1 MPLHQIIQR
10 VLLIG
15 AHVDTPQAP
24 SLQQPPARLQPLVAA
39 LAPVHRAFDERAIRF
54 GNRYRSGFWAIYLLS
69 ALAVLCAMLPL
80 ALGWDDTHI
89 TMHPSAGF
97 WVVAEVF
104 VIATICVIFWRG
116 EKSDWQGEW
125 LRARTTA
132 ELTHYLPLLAPLIQW
147 SAKVREPN
155 WYLRLLDPGQHL
167 RMADDVARS
176 CAAHEARARELLEG
190 AWSDASFV
198 SAYAQWAID
207 TLQRQQQYHT
217 RIARRSHALLHRI
230 HRITIGLFGL
240 TAVCACA
247 HLFIH
252 SIWLSLA
259 TTVSPALAA
268 SLHGALAQ
276 SESYRLHAASQRVAV
291 DLQRLIDEIRSA
303 MSTPESPDA
312 ELLQASIR
320 SALSLVLEE
329 HQDWHMLVRPHQLPL
344 A

>member
-1 MPLHQIIQR
+1 MPLHQLIQR

-15 AHVDTPQAP
+15 ARLDTPRAP
-24 SLQQPPARLQPLVAA
+24 TPAHAPTRLQPLIAA
-39 LAPVHRAFDERAIRF
+39 LAPAHREFDERAIRF

-80 ALGWDDTHI
+80 ALGWDNTHA
-89 TMHPSAGF
+89 MHPSAGY
-97 WVVAEVF
+97 WVVAEVL
-104 VIATICVIFWRG
+104 VIGTVCAIFWRG

-132 ELTHYLPLLAPLIQW
+132 ELTHYLPLLAPLLDF
-147 SAKVREPN
+147 STKPGEPN

-167 RMADDVARS
+167 RVAGDVARL
-176 CAAHEARARELLEG
+176 CAAHEPRARELLEE
-190 AWSDASFV
+190 AWSDANFV
-198 SAYAQWAID
+198 STYAQWAID
-207 TLQRQQQYHT
+207 TLDGQRQYHN
-217 RIARRSHALLHRI
+217 RVARRSHALLHRV

-240 TAVCACA
+240 TAFAAVA
-247 HLFIH
+247 HLAIH
-252 SIWLSLA
+252 SIWLSLI

-276 SESYRLHAASQRVAV
+276 SESYRLHATSQRVAV
-291 DLQRLIDEIRSA
+291 DLQRLVEEIRVA
-303 MSTPESPDA
+303 MSKPEGPDLDA
-312 ELLQASIR
+312 LKTGIR
-320 SALSLVLEE
+320 SALGLVLEE